1 MNPHLRT
8 VTVAG
13 LAALSLGLAPGQPA
27 ASDALGESQ
36 LRAALL
42 DPVDFPEGWASD
54 SEEAAAE
61 RGFGVPRPSENGCR
75 ELFDSGAD
83 GSQRAGFAK
92 SATGPFVTTVVTAHD
107 SEGAAGTALSAFRAT
122 AAECGTFHAEEGPA
136 EGAVTVAYD
145 EEPRDDPEALGDEC
159 GAQRYNRRL
168 DGETAGTPVIVE
180 VVIAR
185 VGAHTIR
192 VAQAGR
198 EGPDTGSVTR
208 IAERAIDKLTE
219 VIEGNTPQ
227 PRTDQPGTTRL

>member
-27 ASDALGESQ
+27 ASDGLGESQ
-36 LRAALL
+36 LREALL

-107 SEGAAGTALSAFRAT
+107 GEEAARAALAGFRAM
-122 AAECGTFHAEEGPA
+122 ADECGTFHAEEGPA
-136 EGAVTVAYD
+136 DGAITVAYD
-145 EEPRDDPEALGDEC
+145 EEPRGDPERLGDEC
-159 GAQRYNRRL
+159 GALRYNRRL
-168 DGETAGTPVIVE
+168 DGETAGTPVVAE
-180 VVIAR
+180 VVTAR

-198 EGPDTGSVTR
+198 EGRDTGDVNG
-208 IAERAIDKLTE
+208 IAERAVDKLTE
-219 VIEGNTPQ
+219 VIEGNTPK
-227 PRTDQPGTTRL
+227 PRTDQPGVTRL